1 MAATACRDT
10 LGPATHGI
18 ERPASASTTTAAVDA
33 ASSSDAVPPELVELM
48 DRVRLLPPNLRRDL
62 EPIVAE
68 AQEHARFR
76 SRVLSI
82 ARDALVRMRLDLETA
97 RFGRNR

>member
-1 MAATACRDT
+1 
-10 LGPATHGI
+10 
-18 ERPASASTTTAAVDA
+18 
-33 ASSSDAVPPELVELM
+33 
-48 DRVRLLPPNLRRDL
+48 LPPNLRRDL